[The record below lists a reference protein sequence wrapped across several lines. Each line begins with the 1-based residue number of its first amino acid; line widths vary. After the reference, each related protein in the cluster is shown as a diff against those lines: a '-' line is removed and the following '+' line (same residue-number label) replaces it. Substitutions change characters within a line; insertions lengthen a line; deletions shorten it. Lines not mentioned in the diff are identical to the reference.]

1 MQRSSRQFSELAV
14 GSVKTLLSRP
24 HQKERKTLLKKT
36 PLLIIILA
44 FAISGCRSAQK
55 DDFAIYL
62 LKQEVPAAE
71 LSQADIDQLVL
82 EGEPILSGKD
92 IVSYDKTSHRME
104 LTQTALTRIQQIFP
118 MPVRVSGIP
127 FVVCVGKERIYTGAF
142 WTPLSSL
149 SFDGVVIMQPLDARE
164 TTIQISLGYPVSNV
178 FTGNDPR
185 ADPRIIKAFEQDKKL
200 K

>member
-1 MQRSSRQFSELAV
+1 M
-14 GSVKTLLSRP
+14 
-24 HQKERKTLLKKT
+24 LKKT

-44 FAISGCRSAQK
+44 FAISSCRSAEK

-62 LKQEVPAAE
+62 LKQDIPTTE
-71 LSQADIDQLVL
+71 LSQVDIGQLVL

-92 IVSYDKTSHRME
+92 IVSYDKTSHTME
-104 LTQTALTRIQQIFP
+104 LSQAAFTRIQNIFP

-149 SFDGVVIMQPLDARE
+149 SFDGVVIMQPLDAKE
-164 TTIQISLGYPVSNV
+164 ATIQISLGYPVPAV

-185 ADPRIIKAFEQDKKL
+185 ADPRIIKAFEQEKKL